1 MKNRGKGLFVCV
13 CSIVVF
19 LFMGLMMLGTANG
32 AQQAKTVPKINVAL
46 PAEPDTLDP
55 TTTRYS
61 VTSAPINNNIFE
73 RLVDL
78 TPDGKFVPGIA
89 SWKISADGKVIEFT
103 LRKGIKFH
111 SGDPLTTKDVQFSH
125 ERALKTNP
133 THQRAMRN
141 LDRLEIVDDYVCR
154 FIFKK
159 PDVLFIPTRSLTIVS
174 KSYFDKVGENDFV
187 AKPVGTGPYKFVEWK
202 VGEHIDITANDN
214 YWGAKPQVKQARFR
228 FVKED
233 STRVAMLKTGEAD
246 IIMSTPYAMVKDVET
261 AGFKTVRLPTHP
273 PTSIQFHN
281 NNPDVPWYKRDVR
294 LAIAMAIDGDA
305 IVKNLFQGIPGRFP
319 RLAPGELG
327 YDPNLKQYPYDP
339 KKAKELLAKAG
350 YANGFEMP
358 LYYFIGRIAGQKE
371 TAEAV
376 ILYLNAIGIN
386 VKVQGVEA
394 PQMLNKVRAWHDDP
408 KTVYVGLA
416 TTPMAHLPE
425 PTEALASAYYSK
437 DRMAMYWNPKLDPM
451 IETIQVTMDNKK
463 RGELLKQAIKMLHD
477 NVATIQLF
485 TATDVYS
492 MKRNIDFTPTK
503 KNKIGRAS
511 CRERVFRAV

>member
-1 MKNRGKGLFVCV
+1 MKSRKER
-13 CSIVVF
+13 VF
-19 LFMGLMMLGTANG
+19 LSIFCTLILLLAGLILLGFTNVQAQTA
-32 AQQAKTVPKINVAL
+32 QKITVVL

-55 TTTRYS
+55 TTTKFS
-61 VTSAPINNNIFE
+61 VTSAPISNNIFE

-89 SWKISADGKVIEFT
+89 SWKISPDGKIVEFT
-103 LRKGIKFH
+103 LKKGISFH

-141 LDRLEIVDDYVCR
+141 LDKFEIVNDYTCR

-174 KSYFDKVGENDFV
+174 KSYFDKVGENQFV

-202 VGEHIDITANDN
+202 MGEYIDIAVNEN
-214 YWGAKPQVKQARFR
+214 YWGTKPQVKQARFR

-233 STRVAMLKTGEAD
+233 STRVAMLKSGEAD
-246 IIMSTPYAMVKDVET
+246 IIMSTPYALVKDVESS
-261 AGFKTVRLPTHP
+261 GFKTARLPTHP
-273 PTSIQFHN
+273 PTVIQFHN
-281 NNPDVPWYKRDVR
+281 NNPAVPWYKQEVR
-294 LAIAMAIDGDA
+294 LAIAMAVDGDA
-305 IVKNLFQGIPGRFP
+305 IVKNLFQGIPGRFT
-319 RLAPGELG
+319 RLSPGEIG

-350 YANGFEMP
+350 YPNGFEMP
-358 LYYFIGRIAGQKE
+358 LYYFTGRIAGQKE

-376 ILYLNAIGIN
+376 VLYLNAIGIKAN
-386 VKVQGVEA
+386 AQGIDA
-394 PQMLNKVRAWHDDP
+394 PQMLEKVRAWHDDP

-425 PTEALASAYYSK
+425 PTEALASAFYSK
-437 DRMAMYWNPKLDPM
+437 DRMAMWFNPELDKQ
-451 IETIQVTMDNKK
+451 IEVIQVTMDNNN
-463 RGELLKQAIKMLHD
+463 RGELLKKAIKNLHD
-477 NVATIQLF
+477 DVATVQIY

-492 MKRNIDFTPTK
+492 MKPKIEFTPTR
-503 KNKIGRAS
+503 KNREPLMLIKDVKIKN
-511 CRERVFRAV
+511 

>member
-1 MKNRGKGLFVCV
+1 MENRGKGLFVRISSV
-13 CSIVVF
+13 FVLIGLAVF
-19 LFMGLMMLGTANG
+19 LMVGMAYS
-32 AQQAKTVPKINVAL
+32 AQPAKTSKVTVVL

-55 TTTRYS
+55 TTTKFS
-61 VTSAPINNNIFE
+61 VTSAPISNNIFE

-89 SWKISADGKVIEFT
+89 SWKISPDGLVVEFT
-103 LRKGIKFH
+103 LRKGVKFH
-111 SGDPLTTKDVQFSH
+111 NGDPLTTKDVQFSH

-141 LDRLEIVDDYVCR
+141 LDKFEIIDDYKCKFV
-154 FIFKK
+154 FKK

-174 KSYFDKVGENDFV
+174 KSYFDKVGENEFV

-202 VGEHIDITANDN
+202 LGEYIDITANDN
-214 YWGAKPQVKQARFR
+214 YWGAKPQVRQARFK

-233 STRVAMLKTGEAD
+233 STRVAMLKSGEAD
-246 IIMSTPYAMVKDVET
+246 IIMSTPYAMVKDVEA
-261 AGFKTVRLPTHP
+261 AGFKTSRLPTHP
-273 PTSIQFHN
+273 PTNIQFHN

-305 IVKNLFQGIPGRFP
+305 IVKNLFQGIPGRFT
-319 RLAPGELG
+319 RLSPGELG

-350 YANGFEMP
+350 YPNGFEMP
-358 LYYFIGRIAGQKE
+358 LYYFTGRIAGQKE

-376 ILYLNAIGIN
+376 VLYLNAIG
-386 VKVQGVEA
+386 VRAKPQGIDA
-394 PQMLNKVRAWHDDP
+394 PQMLEKVRAWHDDP

-425 PTEALASAYYSK
+425 PTEALASAFYSK
-437 DRMAMYWNPKLDPM
+437 DRMAMYWNPKLDSL
-451 IETIQVTMDNKK
+451 IETIQITMDNKK
-463 RGELLKQAIKMLHD
+463 RGELLKQGIKMLHD
-477 NVATIQLF
+477 DVATIQLY

-492 MKRNIDFTPTK
+492 MKKNIDFTPTK
-503 KNKIGRAS
+503 KNREPLMLIKDVKIKN
-511 CRERVFRAV
+511 